1 MEKRITSI
9 KVDNQD
15 TPIKSKGETRG
26 IKIHGTQ
33 GSGFSLEI
41 NDSTG
46 HCILENPLQDVEIPQ
61 SGVYILNQNFPDIS
75 TNAIGGLVEEY
86 YDITITPHADVT
98 TEYKIESTTK
108 SKEYKEKN
116 ELLLKY
122 NINENSTGE
131 DIKRISQEDFEEI
144 ERLNSI
150 IVNSYFVKYDSL
162 EKITLYQYPDL
173 TITLTKST
181 SQTSPALSVA
191 GGSDITVK
199 SVANSGIPITKT
211 QTLTITE
218 NPTDTDGFLYVKNNF
233 NNSISKNTTFKKVV
247 TTSEDPKL
255 DTYVILKPSTT
266 RTVNDVV
273 TQDIEPGMSV
283 DGKITKD
290 KIVHKSLE
298 VPSCQR
304 ATDKFELSDTVGL
317 FPGMVCRVDGLHD
330 FILTSVDCS
339 KNITVNKKVVI
350 LKDTNITFVYE
361 VYSAIDE
368 VKTQINE
375 NGDACVNL
383 STPIM
388 VVNGMSL
395 DLDDDKSMVSSSFKF
410 TGSGTNSVILT
421 NDIVFSVF
429 GKKDVTYTLDLDNI
443 ITKIPNA
450 RNIKVDIAK
459 NSGENQINTITGEI
473 DGSTKTATITS
484 NATNGNSAV
493 KGTRVIFYTPNNGFV
508 GTDKILYTLSDGT
521 NSSLEKRIDITVK

>member
-191 GGSDITVK
+191 GGCD
-199 SVANSGIPITKT
+199 
-211 QTLTITE
+211 
-218 NPTDTDGFLYVKNNF
+218 Y
-233 NNSISKNTTFKKVV
+233 
-247 TTSEDPKL
+247 
-255 DTYVILKPSTT
+255 
-266 RTVNDVV
+266 
-273 TQDIEPGMSV
+273 
-283 DGKITKD
+283 
-290 KIVHKSLE
+290 
-298 VPSCQR
+298 
-304 ATDKFELSDTVGL
+304 
-317 FPGMVCRVDGLHD
+317 
-330 FILTSVDCS
+330 
-339 KNITVNKKVVI
+339 
-350 LKDTNITFVYE
+350 
-361 VYSAIDE
+361 
-368 VKTQINE
+368 
-375 NGDACVNL
+375 
-383 STPIM
+383 
-388 VVNGMSL
+388 
-395 DLDDDKSMVSSSFKF
+395 
-410 TGSGTNSVILT
+410 
-421 NDIVFSVF
+421 
-429 GKKDVTYTLDLDNI
+429 
-443 ITKIPNA
+443 
-450 RNIKVDIAK
+450 
-459 NSGENQINTITGEI
+459 
-473 DGSTKTATITS
+473 
-484 NATNGNSAV
+484 
-493 KGTRVIFYTPNNGFV
+493 
-508 GTDKILYTLSDGT
+508 
-521 NSSLEKRIDITVK
+521 KRRS